1 MQISA
6 TFSKKKITYNKDID
20 YHRIEVRMETK
31 EMEELVLLA
40 KQRDSKAFARLYEE
54 IYTDLYRYAYY
65 TLKNPHDA
73 EDVVS
78 EAVADAFYE
87 IHGLQKPNAFKS
99 WMFAILSAKCK
110 RKLKS
115 YVDKTVPL
123 DENFNDT
130 WQYVDSAD
138 LEERHDVRK
147 ALLKLSDR
155 ERMILNLSVVAGF
168 TSAEIGKQLH
178 INHNTVRSIQSRALA
193 KLKDFLEE

>member
-1 MQISA
+1 
-6 TFSKKKITYNKDID
+6 
-20 YHRIEVRMETK
+20 METK
-31 EMEELVLLA
+31 EMKELVLLA
-40 KQRDSKAFARLYEE
+40 KHKDSGAFARLYEE

-78 EAVADAFYE
+78 EAVADAFYG
-87 IHGLQKPNAFKS
+87 IRGLRKPESFKS

-115 YVDKTVPL
+115 YVEKTLPFDDSLSGDLCEYSMYL
-123 DENFNDT
+123 DET
-130 WQYVDSAD
+130 Q
-138 LEERHDVRK
+138 DVRQ

-155 ERMILNLSVVAGF
+155 ERVVLNLSVVAGF

-178 INHNTVRSIQSRALA
+178 MNHNTVRSVQSRALA
-193 KLKDFLEE
+193 KLKELLAE

>member
-1 MQISA
+1 
-6 TFSKKKITYNKDID
+6 
-20 YHRIEVRMETK
+20 METK